1 MKMSITM
8 LIQKVFGG
16 NQARLEND
24 FKRTL
29 SEYLKV
35 NDRVRNRKTGQLGT
49 VIQTGKV
56 EGSLKVPA
64 ISVRHDDG
72 SEAWLVPSEDYT
84 KATRY

>member
-1 MKMSITM
+1 MKSMF
-8 LIQKVFGG
+8 LQKIFGG

-24 FKRTL
+24 FRRTL
-29 SEYLKV
+29 SEKITI
-35 NDRVRNRKTGQLGT
+35 NDRVRHRKTGQLGT

-56 EGSLKVPA
+56 EGSLKLPA
-64 ISVRHDDG
+64 ISVKHDDG

>member
-1 MKMSITM
+1 MNAAM
-8 LIQKVFGG
+8 LFQKVFGG

-29 SEYLKV
+29 SEKLKV
-35 NDRVRNRKTGQLGT
+35 NDRVRSRKTRQLGT
-49 VIQTGKV
+49 VIQTGTV
-56 EGSLKVPA
+56 EGSIKVPA

-72 SEAWLVPSEDYT
+72 TEAWLVPSEDYT

>member
-1 MKMSITM
+1 MTASMFF
-8 LIQKVFGG
+8 QKIFGG

-29 SEYLKV
+29 SEKIKV
-35 NDRVRNRKTGQLGT
+35 NDRVRHRKTGQLGT
-49 VIQTGKV
+49 VFQTGMV

-64 ISVRHDDG
+64 LSVRHDDG